1 MGFYQSQDACR
12 KPIQEDCSFH
22 SDSGRRHR
30 SMRPMDLQS
39 LWASGF
45 YINRQARRGYGAKK
59 AERQNDMILIVIEFV
74 VVLIGLAITPM
85 LFYRFPRLP
94 EVKSG
99 EMVFPKVSV
108 IIPARN
114 EEHNLPLLLN
124 DLNGQSFIPF
134 EIICVDDDSSD
145 LTAQIAEASG
155 ARVLSL
161 HDKPDGWTGKSW
173 ACQNGADAAK
183 GELLVFLDADVRLG
197 HNAILRL
204 MQAYS
209 DCGCTISAQPFHKTE
224 KAYEQLSMLF
234 NFIQIAANGTALP
247 KPLGVGLYGP
257 VILIPKSEYNRIGG
271 HESVKMSIVEDMALG
286 HRLKENGLSYLLFIG
301 DKELSFRMYGDGL
314 KALLQGWLK
323 NMAAGAAKTTPSV
336 FVMVFFWI
344 TSLISVPLHV
354 IYFSISGNSLWLV
367 MYSLL
372 YIVWATILSSLS
384 KRIGQFRPLATVLF
398 PLQMV
403 VFLGVFAVSVF
414 KKIFRLNVIW
424 KGRAVSVEG
433 KTCK

>member
-1 MGFYQSQDACR
+1 
-12 KPIQEDCSFH
+12 
-22 SDSGRRHR
+22 
-30 SMRPMDLQS
+30 
-39 LWASGF
+39 
-45 YINRQARRGYGAKK
+45 
-59 AERQNDMILIVIEFV
+59 
-74 VVLIGLAITPM
+74 
-85 LFYRFPRLP
+85 
-94 EVKSG
+94 
-99 EMVFPKVSV
+99 
-108 IIPARN
+108 
-114 EEHNLPLLLN
+114 
-124 DLNGQSFIPF
+124 
-134 EIICVDDDSSD
+134 
-145 LTAQIAEASG
+145 
-155 ARVLSL
+155 
-161 HDKPDGWTGKSW
+161 
-173 ACQNGADAAK
+173 
-183 GELLVFLDADVRLG
+183 
-197 HNAILRL
+197 
-204 MQAYS
+204 
-209 DCGCTISAQPFHKTE
+209 
-224 KAYEQLSMLF
+224 
-234 NFIQIAANGTALP
+234 
-247 KPLGVGLYGP
+247 
-257 VILIPKSEYNRIGG
+257 
-271 HESVKMSIVEDMALG
+271 MSIVEDMALG

-354 IYFSISGNSLWLV
+354 IYFSISGNFLWLV